1 MSLLQ
6 EILPE
11 KLFCILIYPSFH
23 KLWLKVVSIMT
34 RLTLSSVSCIFFPK
48 LFKNTQKTFYP
59 HHFSV
64 QPSNYPS
71 VEIYRDEL
79 YTSMVCLQCNNIISQ
94 PETIFLHSIFAN
106 HNSYY
111 FNTRISYYYF
121 EINTCKKLN
130 SNK

>member
-6 EILPE
+6 EEILPE

-34 RLTLSSVSCIFFPK
+34 RLTLSSVSCIFFPQ

-64 QPSNYPS
+64 QLSNYPS

-79 YTSMVCLQCNNIISQ
+79 YTSMVWLQFNNIISQ
-94 PETIFLHSIFAN
+94 TETIFLNLIFAYK
-106 HNSYY
+106 NSYY
-111 FNTRISYYYF
+111 LK
-121 EINTCKKLN
+121 INTCKKLN
-130 SNK
+130 SNKQQ